1 MSSFTEPLEVSPF
14 SDDMVKWILTK
25 EFTYMIGDLESN
37 QKVVVPKGFVT
48 DFATTWP
55 FHWILPRQGKYG
67 KAAVVHDY
75 LCTYKTI
82 LVDGKPVSITRKKA
96 DKIFLEAMEVSKVNV
111 VLRYGMYG
119 YVRLY
124 ATVTGKE

>member
-1 MSSFTEPLEVSPF
+1 MSSFTEPLEASPF

-25 EFTYMIGDLESN
+25 EFTYMIGDLDSN

-55 FHWILPRQGKYG
+55 FHWLLPRQGKYG

-75 LCTYKTI
+75 LCTNKTI
-82 LVDGKPVSITRKKA
+82 LVDDKPVKITRKKA
-96 DKIFLEAMEVSKVNV
+96 DQIFLEAMEVSKVNV
-111 VLRYGMYG
+111 ILRYLMYG

-124 ATVTGKE
+124 AMVTGKE

>member
-14 SDDMVKWILTK
+14 SDDMVNWILTK
-25 EFTYMIGDLESN
+25 EFTYMIGALNSN

-55 FHWILPRQGKYG
+55 FHRIIPRQGKYG

-82 LVDGKPVSITRKKA
+82 LVDGRPIKITRKKA
-96 DKIFLEAMEVSKVNV
+96 DEIFLEAMKVSKVNV
-111 VLRYGMYG
+111 VLRYLMYG

-124 ATVTGKE
+124 ALVTGKE

>member
-1 MSSFTEPLEVSPF
+1 MSSFTEKLFITPF
-14 SDDMVKWILTK
+14 DDDMIRWVLT
-25 EFTYMIGDLESN
+25 ESFTYEIGELGSGK
-37 QKVVVPKGFVT
+37 KVVVPKGFVT

-55 FHWILPRQGKYG
+55 FHRILPRQGRYG

-82 LVDGKPVSITRKKA
+82 LINGQAVKITRA
-96 DKIFLEAMEVSKVNV
+96 EGDKIFLEAMGVSKVNL
-111 VLRYGMYG
+111 VLRYGMYA

-124 ATVTGKE
+124 ALITNKK

>member
-1 MSSFTEPLEVSPF
+1 MSSFTEPLEASPF
-14 SDDMVKWILTK
+14 SDDMVRWILTK
-25 EFTYMIGDLESN
+25 EFTYMIGDLASN

-55 FHWILPRQGKYG
+55 FDRIIPRQGKYG

-82 LVDGKPVSITRKKA
+82 LVDGKPVVVTRA
-96 DKIFLEAMEVSKVNV
+96 TSDRIFLEAMEVSDVNV
-111 VLRYGMYG
+111 ILRYTMYG
-119 YVRLY
+119 YVRLF
-124 ATVTGKE
+124 ALVTGRK